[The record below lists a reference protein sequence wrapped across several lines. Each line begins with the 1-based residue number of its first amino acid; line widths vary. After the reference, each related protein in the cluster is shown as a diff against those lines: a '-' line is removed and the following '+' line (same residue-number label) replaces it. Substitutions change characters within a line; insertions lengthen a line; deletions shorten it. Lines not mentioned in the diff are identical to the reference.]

1 MNQTKEPNPK
11 ATTEP
16 ATPQTAIVALDNG
29 EQLEF
34 GRVVAWDIVA
44 IKKEM
49 GVALAG
55 LDPFEASL
63 ALAWRSAVQGGFPGD
78 FENFCQLIP
87 LDRLEEITHAI
98 APFLGKRI
106 AALVGAA
113 SSS

>member
-1 MNQTKEPNPK
+1 MNQTKEPTTE
-11 ATTEP
+11 ATTTGP
-16 ATPQTAIVALDNG
+16 PQTAIVDLDDG

-34 GRVVAWDIVA
+34 GRVVAWDIIA
-44 IKKEM
+44 IKREM
-49 GVALAG
+49 GAALSQ

-78 FENFCQLIP
+78 FENFCGIIP
-87 LDRLEEITHAI
+87 LDRLQEITQAI